1 MAKEELNF
9 SYKRTFITHTRRQ
22 IVRGFTRSIPNLRVL
37 PRGWHKKI
45 FIKAANKLRKIHM
58 IWKNKRYKISQDLKR
73 KKQIELK
80 MLAEYLFKD
89 KKCSYECNTRSLF
102 LNERLNS
109 LEKYLKMTFMRT
121 LNEKY
126 VYGVKVVKFDRKGYK
141 RRTRLLI
148 LTNKSFCLNK
158 ILKNKLRL
166 KEKIP
171 LDLIQKLEVTSGMD
185 NFLLIKISPQYKHN
199 KGDIIL
205 EVPYLIEFVTK
216 FINISGNYKLLNINK
231 LGVNKKLLHDI
242 KGSKS
247 GVIELKEHNSTPS
260 ITKDKYKNLIVCG

>member
-1 MAKEELNF
+1 M
-9 SYKRTFITHTRRQ
+9 
-22 IVRGFTRSIPNLRVL
+22 
-37 PRGWHKKI
+37 
-45 FIKAANKLRKIHM
+45 FIKATNKLRKIHM

-73 KKQIELK
+73 KKQIEMK

-89 KKCSYECNTRSLF
+89 KKCSYDCDTRRLF
-102 LNERLNS
+102 MIERLNS

-126 VYGVKVVKFDRKGYK
+126 LFGVRVVKFDRKGYK

-148 LTNKSFCLNK
+148 LTNKSLYLNQ
-158 ILKNKLRL
+158 ILKNKLKP

-171 LDLIQKLEVTSGMD
+171 LDFIKKLEVTSGRD
-185 NFLLIKISPQYKHN
+185 NFLLIKISTQYKHN

-231 LGVNKKLLHDI
+231 LGANQTLLHDI

-247 GVIELKEHNSTPS
+247 GVIELKEDNSTPS
-260 ITKDKYKNLIVCG
+260 ITKNKNKSLIVRG

>member
-1 MAKEELNF
+1 MMAEEEF
-9 SYKRTFITHTRRQ
+9 SFKRTLITHTRRK
-22 IVRGFTRSIPNLRVL
+22 IVRRFTRSLPNLRVL
-37 PRGWHKKI
+37 SRGWHKKI
-45 FIKAANKLRKIHM
+45 FIKATNKLRKIHM
-58 IWKNKRYKISQDLKR
+58 IWKNKRYKMSQDLKR

-89 KKCSYECNTRSLF
+89 KKCSYECNTRCLF
-102 LNERLNS
+102 LIERLNS

-126 VYGVKVVKFDRKGYK
+126 LYGVKVVKFDRKGYK

-148 LTNKSFCLNK
+148 LTNKSLCLNQ
-158 ILKNKLRL
+158 ILKNKLKP

-171 LDLIQKLEVTSGMD
+171 LDFIKKLEVTSGRD
-185 NFLLIKISPQYKHN
+185 NFLLIKISQEYKHN

-216 FINISGNYKLLNINK
+216 FINISGNYKLLNINR
-231 LGVNKKLLHDI
+231 LGVNQTLYHDI

-247 GVIELKEHNSTPS
+247 GVIELKEGNSTPS
-260 ITKDKYKNLIVCG
+260 ITKDKYKKLIVWG